1 MRGKQLQIEKFDN
14 YLNQNQTPDDQ
25 MDCDSITASLNEKIV
40 NSEVIEMLKFELC
53 KKDYLSWIRRQLRF

>member
-40 NSEVIEMLKFELC
+40 NNEVIEMLKFELS
-53 KKDYLSWIRRQLRF
+53 KKDCLS

>member
-53 KKDYLSWIRRQLRF
+53 KKDYLS

>member
-40 NSEVIEMLKFELC
+40 NSEIIEMLKFELC
-53 KKDYLSWIRRQLRF
+53 KKDYLS

>member
-25 MDCDSITASLNEKIV
+25 MDCDSITTSLNEKIL
-40 NSEVIEMLKFELC
+40 NSEVIEMLKLELP
-53 KKDYLSWIRRQLRF
+53 KKDCPYHE